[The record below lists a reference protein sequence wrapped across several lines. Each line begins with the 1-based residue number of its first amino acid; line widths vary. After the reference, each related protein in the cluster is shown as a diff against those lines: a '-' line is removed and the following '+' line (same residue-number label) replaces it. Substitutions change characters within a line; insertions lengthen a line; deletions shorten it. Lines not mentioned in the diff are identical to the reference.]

1 MAKKQIVW
9 SELASLQL
17 ESVLD
22 YFTNRNGN
30 ANYSLKLLD
39 DVDKLVNSIAENE
52 QLGRLTSNNFTRVVP
67 KKQYLIFYEISDRQI
82 EIISFW
88 DNRQNPDR
96 KKVK

>member
-39 DVDKLVNSIAENE
+39 EVDNLVNFIAENE
-52 QLGRLTSNNFTRVVP
+52 QLGRLTSNNFTRVIP
-67 KKQYLIFYEISDRQI
+67 KKHYLIFYEISDYKI